1 MAEINQFINYVKLP
15 NNDARGIQTYHSLT
29 IGDQVFNGSNPVT
42 ITAANL
48 GLSQALKFVGSTP
61 DIMADKQTTLPSNIS
76 ITTPS
81 IGDVVLSN
89 GNGEFVWL
97 GSNWEQLGSE
107 ESYALKTV
115 QIVTD
120 ANSGLK
126 GGSSL
131 AGNVT
136 LSINYAGN
144 SPVMNGTSSAGS
156 SIYPARADHIHP
168 SDTSKFNVSGGTIT
182 GATTISNTLT
192 VSNTATFNN
201 KTKIGGR
208 LVLTSNAYG
217 SSLPSGTFDAGT
229 IFFKLV

>member
-1 MAEINQFINYVKLP
+1 MAEINQFINQVELP

-61 DIMADKQTTLPSNIS
+61 DVMTDKQTTLPSHINI
-76 ITTPS
+76 TEPS

-97 GSNWEQLGSE
+97 GENWEALGAE
-107 ESYALKTV
+107 NSYALKTV

-136 LSINYAGN
+136 LSTNFGRASN
-144 SPVMNGTSSAGS
+144 LGTTTSAGS
-156 SIYPARADHIHP
+156 SNQVARADHIHGLTGIT
-168 SDTSKFNVSGGTIT
+168 SDVSFTN
-182 GATTISNTLT
+182 SN
-192 VSNTATFNN
+192 ATFTTNARIVIGNN
-201 KTKIGGR
+201 
-208 LVLTSNAYG
+208 SYG
-217 SSLPSGTFDAGT
+217 NSAPPKDGAVKGQ
-229 IFFKLV
+229 IYFKLV

>member
-1 MAEINQFINYVKLP
+1 MAEINQFINYVELP
-15 NNDARGIQTYHSLT
+15 NEDARGIQTYHSLT

-48 GLSQALKFVGSTP
+48 GLSQALKFVGSTL
-61 DIMADKQTTLPSNIS
+61 DVMTDKQTTMPSDLG

-131 AGNVT
+131 AGNIT
-136 LSINYAGN
+136 LSTNFGSASN
-144 SPVMNGTSSAGS
+144 LGTTTSAGS
-156 SIYPARADHIHP
+156 SNQVARADHIHGLTGI
-168 SDTSKFNVSGGTIT
+168 TSNVSFTN
-182 GATTISNTLT
+182 S
-192 VSNTATFNN
+192 SATF
-201 KTKIGGR
+201 
-208 LVLTSNAYG
+208 TSNATNYFNGKIILNTKSYG
-217 SSLPSGTFDAGT
+217 TSGPPNDAVKGQ
-229 IFFKLV
+229 IYFKLV

>member
-1 MAEINQFINYVKLP
+1 MAEINQFINQVELP
-15 NNDARGIQTYHSLT
+15 NGNARGIQTYHSLT

-61 DIMADKQTTLPSNIS
+61 DVMTDKQTTLPSNIS

-97 GSNWEQLGSE
+97 GENWEQLGSE

-115 QIVTD
+115 QIITD
-120 ANSGLK
+120 TNSGLK

-131 AGNVT
+131 ADNVT
-136 LSINYAGN
+136 LSVNFGSASNLGTTT
-144 SPVMNGTSSAGS
+144 SPGISNQV
-156 SIYPARADHIHP
+156 ARADHIHGLTGIT
-168 SDTSKFNVSGGTIT
+168 SDVSFTN
-182 GATTISNTLT
+182 S
-192 VSNTATFNN
+192 SATF
-201 KTKIGGR
+201 
-208 LVLTSNAYG
+208 TSNARIVIGNNSYG
-217 SSLPSGTFDAGT
+217 PSLPSRASAVEGQ
-229 IFFKLV
+229 IYFKLV

>member
-1 MAEINQFINYVKLP
+1 MAEINQFINQVELP
-15 NNDARGIQTYHSLT
+15 NNDARGIQTYYSLT

-48 GLSQALKFVGSTP
+48 GLSQALRFVGSTP
-61 DIMADKQTTLPSNIS
+61 DIMTDKQTTLPSNIS

-97 GSNWEQLGSE
+97 GENWEQLGSE

-136 LSINYAGN
+136 LSTNFGSASN
-144 SPVMNGTSSAGS
+144 LGTATSAGS
-156 SIYPARADHIHP
+156 SNQVARADHIHGLTGIT
-168 SDTSKFNVSGGTIT
+168 SDVSFTN
-182 GATTISNTLT
+182 SR
-192 VSNTATFNN
+192 ATF
-201 KTKIGGR
+201 
-208 LVLTSNAYG
+208 TSNAKIVIGDNSYG
-217 SSLPSGTFDAGT
+217 TQDPNSVVRNPVKGQ
-229 IFFKLV
+229 IYFKLA

>member
-1 MAEINQFINYVKLP
+1 MAENIKFINQVQLP
-15 NNDARGIQTYHSLT
+15 NGDARGIQTYYSLT

-61 DIMADKQTTLPSNIS
+61 DVMTDKQTTLPSNIS
-76 ITTPS
+76 ITIPS

-97 GSNWEQLGSE
+97 GENWEALGSE
-107 ESYALKTV
+107 NSYALKTV
-115 QIVTD
+115 RIKAGT
-120 ANSGLK
+120 GLK
-126 GGSSL
+126 GGGTLSS
-131 AGNVT
+131 NRT
-136 LSINYAGN
+136 LSINYAGGE
-144 SPVMNGTSSAGS
+144 PVMSSTSNAGS
-156 SIYPARADHIHP
+156 SKYPARADHVHP

-192 VSNTATFNN
+192 VSNKATFNN
-201 KTKIGGR
+201 NTEIGGR
-208 LVLTSNAYG
+208 LVLTSNSYG
-217 SSLPSGTFDAGT
+217 ASLPSGTFDAGT

>member
-1 MAEINQFINYVKLP
+1 MP
-15 NNDARGIQTYHSLT
+15 NNDARGIQTYYSLT
-29 IGDQVFNGSNPVT
+29 VGDKEFNGSNPVT

-61 DIMADKQTTLPSNIS
+61 DVMTDKQTTLPSNIS

-97 GSNWEQLGSE
+97 GENWEALGSE

-126 GGSSL
+126 GGSNL
-131 AGNVT
+131 AGDVK
-136 LSINYAGN
+136 LSANFGSASNLGTTT
-144 SPVMNGTSSAGS
+144 SPGISNQV
-156 SIYPARADHIHP
+156 ARADHIHGLTGIT
-168 SDTSKFNVSGGTIT
+168 SDVSFIN
-182 GATTISNTLT
+182 S
-192 VSNTATFNN
+192 SATF
-201 KTKIGGR
+201 
-208 LVLTSNAYG
+208 TSNAKIVIGNNSYG
-217 SSLPSGTFDAGT
+217 NSLPSGAVKGQIYFR
-229 IFFKLV
+229 LV